1 MITDWS
7 DPRKTKE
14 LNNGAVLSLVK
25 HFLAVKE
32 QDGVNESDRN
42 GISWWYAKNKLFEK
56 VNEKFLPIRD
66 SYDSLSSNKDLINEL
81 LDEGSSKVRP
91 MAKELLLE
99 VRESIGISK
108 IS

>member
-1 MITDWS
+1 
-7 DPRKTKE
+7 
-14 LNNGAVLSLVK
+14 
-25 HFLAVKE
+25 
-32 QDGVNESDRN
+32 
-42 GISWWYAKNKLFEK
+42 
-56 VNEKFLPIRD
+56 
-66 SYDSLSSNKDLINEL
+66 